1 MAEQSIVDGTLFNA
15 EHIRFSAPK
24 ANSAGGKSVNI
35 LNKITNTGIRLSTP
49 LMTTWGASDFEGNQK
64 YDMSLQFP
72 NKDYPSEDAE
82 AFLQNMIAFENKIKA
97 DALTNSKEWFG
108 KVHKNAEVVEALYS
122 PMLKYPKDK
131 ATGEHDLTRAPTLK
145 LKLPIW
151 EGVWKCEVYDEDGQM
166 LFPNPS
172 NPCTTPLDLL
182 TKGIKVSTLI
192 QCGGLWFA
200 NGKFGV
206 TWKLIQVVVPKPR
219 ESLSGRCFIKLKPSD
234 KVEMKAAQPPQ
245 EVVEEEDC
253 VVGSTLVE
261 DSDNEEDVPVSVP
274 VPSPTPVPS
283 PVPSPTVEETKE
295 EVVAEEPKKVVKK
308 VVKKKVATTD
318 A

>member
-1 MAEQSIVDGTLFNA
+1 MAETIIDGTLFNA
-15 EHIRFSAPK
+15 ETIRFSAPK

-35 LNKITNTGIRLSTP
+35 LNKLTNTGIRISTP

-82 AFLQNMIAFENKIKA
+82 AFLRNMIALEDKIKA
-97 DALTNSKEWFG
+97 DALANSKEWFG

-131 ATGEHDLTRAPTLK
+131 ATGEPDLTRAPTLK

-151 EGVWKCEVYDEDGQM
+151 EGVWKCEVYDEDGQK
-166 LFPNPS
+166 LFPNTS

-182 TKGIKVSTLI
+182 TKGIKVATLI

-206 TWKLIQVVVPKPR
+206 TWKLIQVVVPKPK
-219 ESLSGRCFIKLKPSD
+219 EALSGRCFIKLKPSD
-234 KVEMKAAQPPQ
+234 KVEMKATTAST
-245 EVVEEEDC
+245 EVEVEEDC
-253 VVGSTLVE
+253 VVGSTIVE
-261 DSDNEEDVPVSVP
+261 DSDNEEESAVPVAVSVSVPSPSPAPAPVPVSEEA
-274 VPSPTPVPS
+274 
-283 PVPSPTVEETKE
+283 TVAST
-295 EVVAEEPKKVVKK
+295 VEEPKKVVKK
-308 VVKKKVATTD
+308 VVKKKVATD